1 MAKINFAKVAQNVI
15 SFNIENIPKP
25 KPQTLYLFVVQGN
38 NLEAKTKFINFFCKR
53 LKKIKRARNCYKNG
67 YKYLS
72 EKFHWK
78 LAG

>member
-15 SFNIENIPKP
+15 SFNIENIPQP

-38 NLEAKTKFINFFCKR
+38 NLEAKTKIINFF
-53 LKKIKRARNCYKNG
+53 LQTSKKVTRASNCYKNG

-72 EKFHWK
+72 EKVHWK